1 MNVLPCKSYERRFL
15 LTGLRSLRL
24 LKSMTATT
32 QVTLP
37 LMCAWGPAGLR
48 LVGDTLS
55 LLPAEDVSRGC
66 LSLESNLE
74 GGVGG
79 LSMKKGRIGTCEQR
93 KKLAGQRVWAGKSDS
108 RSSKVNTFSREHLQ
122 KMSARELGSQRME
135 DWSPESGGSLSRVAR
150 VPTSGQT
157 VVHQLKKRQL

>member
-1 MNVLPCKSYERRFL
+1 MISFAFFFFFISGWKQLNVLPCKSYKRRFL

-32 QVTLP
+32 QVTPP

-74 GGVGG
+74 GGVGRF
-79 LSMKKGRIGTCEQR
+79 SMKKGRIRTREQTHWAESLGREIWFQKLKSQHLHSGASSDVSQGT
-93 KKLAGQRVWAGKSDS
+93 
-108 RSSKVNTFSREHLQ
+108 
-122 KMSARELGSQRME
+122 
-135 DWSPESGGSLSRVAR
+135 GGSEDGELVS
-150 VPTSGQT
+150 
-157 VVHQLKKRQL
+157 